1 MRLVIGEGYTQTGES
16 DPDWRKGKISTRYR
30 TLKRKRL
37 TFERLFEINGGNE
50 KLLCKNLIINGYYIM
65 LPYLLYQEI
74 YVKQSIMCQRYLIFV
89 NLSLNLL
96 VESVFYFLHTFNKN
110 NVIKG
115 DDVIKLMNGLTH
127 LLIAPKFPFI

>member
-1 MRLVIGEGYTQTGES
+1 
-16 DPDWRKGKISTRYR
+16 
-30 TLKRKRL
+30 
-37 TFERLFEINGGNE
+37 
-50 KLLCKNLIINGYYIM
+50 M